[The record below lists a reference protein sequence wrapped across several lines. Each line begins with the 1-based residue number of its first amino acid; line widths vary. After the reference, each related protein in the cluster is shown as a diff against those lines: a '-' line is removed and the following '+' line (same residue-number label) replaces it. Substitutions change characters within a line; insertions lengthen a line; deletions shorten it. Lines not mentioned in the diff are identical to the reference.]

1 MYAMPMTQC
10 HEDQVAQSYIC
21 LFSTSSQ
28 VLTVAVA
35 SCKPQSHKPA
45 FSRTATLLAKEK
57 TLKHIFDAQYDDPE
71 SSHHFDGCAYVL
83 EVHYRVIYRSFTRI
97 WETGHDAC

>member
-1 MYAMPMTQC
+1 MPWRPSGPKLHLSFQ
-10 HEDQVAQSYIC
+10 HIFA
-21 LFSTSSQ
+21 SSHRDSSILQ
-28 VLTVAVA
+28 TPK
-35 SCKPQSHKPA
+35 SQTPSDPA